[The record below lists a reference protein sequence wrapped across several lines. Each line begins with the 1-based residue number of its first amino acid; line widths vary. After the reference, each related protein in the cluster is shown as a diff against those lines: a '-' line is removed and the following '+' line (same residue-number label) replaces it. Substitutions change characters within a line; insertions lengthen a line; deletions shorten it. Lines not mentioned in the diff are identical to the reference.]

1 MRIKYFDAFNINLL
15 KRAIILAGLFYYQF
29 NFNYAAGQ
37 TYGLY
42 FHSHNV
48 LKDQRTS
55 LDLSPGHFMNLGDN
69 FDLSFQFTLN
79 EYRGMYFGYIVRI
92 IDSANKNL
100 DLIYSFES
108 PAKNGFE
115 LVYGEDLSNISIPTE
130 LSKLSSVWN
139 EIKLSFDSDSNTIFF
154 STPDTSLLINDV
166 HLSGKVKILFGA
178 SDLDHFITNDVPP
191 MSLKDI
197 KILKN
202 GRVYAE
208 WPLDEEAGT
217 LVKSKFGN
225 VKAKVKNP
233 KWLSVQYNSWQKL
246 SEFTIEGNAE
256 IAVNDEDETVYFI
269 GDKKLI
275 FFSAMEQRFD
285 SISFNDS
292 LSVLKAGGQAFYDA
306 NLNTIVLYNLDLKT
320 TSTFDLSANKWIET
334 RSNYYPLTIFWHHN
348 NYYSSEDSTLY
359 TFGGYGQHEYKNVIQ
374 RLRLNGNKW
383 DTIQP
388 NGMAYSPRYL
398 AASGNINDSIYFIGG
413 YGSVTGKQILNP
425 QNFYDMW
432 CYSIKE
438 NKFNKIYSFDP
449 PDEDIAF
456 GNSMIINH
464 DTREFWALAFPN
476 FRYESYLQ
484 LYKGSLDAEGL
495 SPVGNKIPYY
505 FHDIISFS
513 DLFYFEKAKNL
524 YAVTTL
530 YNEKHFTT
538 IAIHSIGFPPNK
550 NHEKEIKKS
559 NSGIIIAMLSG
570 CLFIIAF
577 GFYRFRSK
585 KRKIAKEM
593 PIAINTDRLLD
604 NWQSSKTSSYAV
616 KIFFFG
622 GFQVINKRGE
632 DITQKFS
639 PLVKELFLLIWL
651 HSISNKGISSELLIE
666 ILWFGKDERS
676 ARNNLAVN
684 IAKLKK
690 INGELEYLNLSQT
703 NKYWKYTFDT
713 DKVFNDYWQCF
724 SLIKS
729 FNKGHIDLNQVI
741 PLIEVSNKG
750 HFLENCSYGWL
761 DEFKGRISNMII
773 DTLLLFAGKIDINE
787 NSNLLIQ
794 LAETILHF
802 DEMNEEAVKIKCKSL
817 TYQGKH
823 ALAKEFFAQFS
834 TLYKTLYD
842 EEFPMTFSEMLS
854 SKG

>member
-1 MRIKYFDAFNINLL
+1 MA
-15 KRAIILAGLFYYQF
+15 LFYCLF
-29 NFNYAAGQ
+29 NLNNASGQ

-55 LDLSPGHFMNLGDN
+55 LDLSPDQFMNLGDN
-69 FDLSFQFTLN
+69 FELSFQFTLN

-92 IDSANKNL
+92 IDSENKNL

-108 PAKNGFE
+108 SAKNGFE
-115 LVYGEDLSNISIPTE
+115 LVYGENLSNISIPTE

-139 EIKLSFDSDSNTIFF
+139 EIKLSLNSDSNRILF
-154 STPDTSLLINDV
+154 STPDTSLMINDV
-166 HLSGKVKILFGA
+166 QLSGKVKILFGA
-178 SDLDHFITNDVPP
+178 SAFDHFITNDVPP
-191 MSLKDI
+191 MSIKDI

-202 GRVYAE
+202 GKVYAD
-208 WPLDEEAGT
+208 WPLDEETGT
-217 LVKSKFGN
+217 LVRNKEGKG
-225 VKAKVKNP
+225 KAYVKNP
-233 KWLSVQYNSWQKL
+233 KWLSVQYNNWQKL
-246 SEFTIEGNAE
+246 SEFTIGGNAE
-256 IAVNDEDETVYFI
+256 IAVNLEGETIYFI
-269 GDKKLI
+269 GEKKVI
-275 FFSAMEQRFD
+275 YFSALEQRFD
-285 SISFNDS
+285 SINFNDS
-292 LSVLKAGGQAFYDA
+292 LSVLKAGGQAFYDP
-306 NLNTIVLYNLDLKT
+306 NNNTIVLYNLDLKT
-320 TSTFDLSANKWIET
+320 TSTYNIAENKWAESK
-334 RSNYYPLTIFWHHN
+334 SNYYPLTIFWHHN

-374 RLRLNGNKW
+374 RLRLNTNSW

-425 QNFYDMW
+425 QNFYDLW

-438 NKFNKIYSFDP
+438 NRFKKVYSFEP

-456 GNSMIINH
+456 GNSMIINP

-476 FRYESYLQ
+476 YRYESYLQ
-484 LYKGSLDAEGL
+484 LYRGSLDAKEL
-495 SPVGNKIPYY
+495 SPVGNKLPYY

-513 DLFYFEKAKNL
+513 DLSYFEKAKKL

-538 IAIHSIGFPPNK
+538 ITLHSIGFPPN
-550 NHEKEIKKS
+550 NYLEETITKS
-559 NSGIIIAMLSG
+559 NIGTIIAVLTG
-570 CLFIIAF
+570 FFIIVAYSL
-577 GFYRFRSK
+577 YRFKPK
-585 KRKIAKEM
+585 KKKKTAEKAIAFKS
-593 PIAINTDRLLD
+593 DRLLE
-604 NWQSSKTSSYAV
+604 NWQSGKTSSYAV

-622 GFQVINKRGE
+622 GFQVINRHGE

-651 HSISNKGISSELLIE
+651 HSINNKGISSEQLIE

-684 IAKLKK
+684 LAKLKK
-690 INGELEYLNLSQT
+690 INNELEYLNLNQP
-703 NKYWKYTFDT
+703 NKYWRYTFDT
-713 DKVFNDYWQCF
+713 EKVFNDYWQCI
-724 SLIKS
+724 SIIETI
-729 FNKGHIDLNQVI
+729 NKGQRDLNHFI
-741 PLIEVSNKG
+741 PLVEISQKG

-773 DTLLLFAGKIDINE
+773 DTLVLFAGKIDIND
-787 NSNLLIQ
+787 NSALLIQ

-817 TYQGKH
+817 TFQGKH